1 MMPVQRSDRG
11 AADSGRS
18 SPVSAVTTADLVAGA
33 VRGWRDALLDAAGE
47 SALSDVERLGEAQL
61 DLSAAHPSGIAQLFA
76 GRPTRLSNLVRE
88 GAALAQARRRAR
100 AVGALA
106 EDHALRSGLATAF
119 LAIGV
124 ASWTD
129 RGDDPEPDPLDA
141 LASGV
146 GDTIPRSVDDD
157 TVPREGATPGAE
169 RRRLRAPVLLRPVSV
184 TPHGRGEADYD
195 LVLEPSLE
203 INPLLAAALRRRGA
217 LLDPTSLARG
227 AFTAQGFDPRPALE
241 RLGSLGVAVLDD
253 FELTDRV
260 VVGTF
265 MHPEQM
271 LVDDLEQLA
280 PSLAG
285 HEVIAALCGDQ
296 RAAAALAHPLPP
308 ALRGDR
314 GLDQERGV
322 GDLDPTQA
330 YVLDAMA
337 AGHHLL
343 VDAPAGSDVPG
354 TLAAVIADAAAA
366 GRRVLYVAGH
376 RRAATAVTGRLAE
389 LGLGDLVLDVAPDSG
404 WRGEVA
410 RRLLGAMTIEPVL
423 VDGAKVEI
431 VDRELLDRR
440 SRLAAYVEALHTVR
454 EPWGCSAYDALQ
466 ALARLTAQRPSPR
479 TTVRLTAPVA
489 ESLTAERRA
498 QAAADLVTVAGLGA
512 FTASTATTAWFG
524 ADLPTAD
531 RARAALDR
539 VDRLREAVPRMR
551 DTSAEVAEATGLV
564 PPTTPAAWTEQLRML
579 GGVRQVLDVFQPI
592 AFERSA
598 ADMIA
603 ATATKQWRAERGVE
617 MAPGVRRRLRRQAK
631 DLLRPGRPVPDLHAA
646 LVELHTQREIWQAH
660 CPAGGWPRLPSGLA
674 AIERDHRAVAQ
685 DLAALAGVLEPTGAG
700 GDLDG
705 LDWARL
711 AERLDRLHADAGALA
726 ALPERTALLRD
737 LAKRGLGDL
746 VADLAE
752 RRVAAGVVG
761 AELDL
766 AWWSTAFEEILRQD
780 PAMAAHDGAS
790 LSRLVAEFRTLDR
803 RHLSDRALLH
813 VAGSR
818 EALRQRLHR
827 CDEQAQALFGEIVED
842 RFTSLRQAVDRYP
855 DVTRHLRPCLV
866 VGPMLV
872 PHVLPPTRS
881 EDLLILDAAGHLPTE
896 LVVGALARARQVV
909 VVADTRCATG
919 SAVHGLAEV
928 LPTVTLSSD
937 AVPRHPRLTGFL
949 AEHGYGRAVAATPLP
964 STAGLL
970 RLDLVDGTGMPG
982 RDGAVTSTVAEVDH
996 VVATVVE
1003 HAVTR
1008 PSESLAVVALTA
1020 EHADRVREAVL
1031 AEVRANPAL
1040 GGFFAPDAREPFVVV
1055 DLAATEALRRDTVLL
1070 TVGFGRTPHGRVL
1083 HRFGRLG
1090 EPGGDA
1096 RLLEALGAARRRLV
1110 VVSSFAGSDL
1120 DPERLT
1126 SPGPELLRDL
1136 LTMVG
1141 EPDDAA
1147 GEPAAPDG
1155 SDRLVLDLAER
1166 LWRLGLIVAVEHGT
1180 PGGPTVPL
1188 AVGHPDLP
1196 DELLVAVLT
1205 DDDAYLGEPSVRVRD
1220 RQVAERLERLGW
1232 SVVQVWS
1239 AAAFGD
1245 PQAEADAIAQVVVE
1259 AYAAR
1264 AARPRTIAPRSVPSG
1279 AGTPPAESGA
1289 GTPPAGDAAPTPAD
1303 DGPTTDDAPSSTG
1316 DVAPVADDAPQAPAP
1331 GGTGQDAAEEA
1342 PPEPG
1347 TPEQGVLEVPE
1358 IVASEPRP
1366 LRPDVTAGLPV
1377 GAYTDDQLDDLAA
1390 WLLTG
1395 DVERDEAR
1403 LAAALRAE
1411 LGFKRRGSRIDAVV
1425 GAAARRA
1432 LGGR

>member
-1 MMPVQRSDRG
+1 MS
-11 AADSGRS
+11 
-18 SPVSAVTTADLVAGA
+18 
-33 VRGWRDALLDAAGE
+33 
-47 SALSDVERLGEAQL
+47 
-61 DLSAAHPSGIAQLFA
+61 
-76 GRPTRLSNLVRE
+76 
-88 GAALAQARRRAR
+88 
-100 AVGALA
+100 
-106 EDHALRSGLATAF
+106 
-119 LAIGV
+119 
-124 ASWTD
+124 
-129 RGDDPEPDPLDA
+129 
-141 LASGV
+141 
-146 GDTIPRSVDDD
+146 
-157 TVPREGATPGAE
+157 
-169 RRRLRAPVLLRPVSV
+169 
-184 TPHGRGEADYD
+184 
-195 LVLEPSLE
+195 
-203 INPLLAAALRRRGA
+203 
-217 LLDPTSLARG
+217 
-227 AFTAQGFDPRPALE
+227 
-241 RLGSLGVAVLDD
+241 
-253 FELTDRV
+253 
-260 VVGTF
+260 
-265 MHPEQM
+265 
-271 LVDDLEQLA
+271 
-280 PSLAG
+280 
-285 HEVIAALCGDQ
+285 
-296 RAAAALAHPLPP
+296 
-308 ALRGDR
+308 
-314 GLDQERGV
+314 
-322 GDLDPTQA
+322 
-330 YVLDAMA
+330 
-337 AGHHLL
+337 
-343 VDAPAGSDVPG
+343 
-354 TLAAVIADAAAA
+354 
-366 GRRVLYVAGH
+366 
-376 RRAATAVTGRLAE
+376 
-389 LGLGDLVLDVAPDSG
+389 
-404 WRGEVA
+404 
-410 RRLLGAMTIEPVL
+410 
-423 VDGAKVEI
+423 
-431 VDRELLDRR
+431 
-440 SRLAAYVEALHTVR
+440 
-454 EPWGCSAYDALQ
+454 
-466 ALARLTAQRPSPR
+466 
-479 TTVRLTAPVA
+479 
-489 ESLTAERRA
+489 
-498 QAAADLVTVAGLGA
+498 
-512 FTASTATTAWFG
+512 
-524 ADLPTAD
+524 
-531 RARAALDR
+531 
-539 VDRLREAVPRMR
+539 
-551 DTSAEVAEATGLV
+551 
-564 PPTTPAAWTEQLRML
+564 
-579 GGVRQVLDVFQPI
+579 
-592 AFERSA
+592 
-598 ADMIA
+598 
-603 ATATKQWRAERGVE
+603 
-617 MAPGVRRRLRRQAK
+617 
-631 DLLRPGRPVPDLHAA
+631 
-646 LVELHTQREIWQAH
+646 
-660 CPAGGWPRLPSGLA
+660 
-674 AIERDHRAVAQ
+674 Q
-685 DLAALAGVLEPTGAG
+685 DLAALAGVLDGTAVG
-700 GDLDG
+700 GDLEG

-746 VADLAE
+746 LADLAA

-780 PAMAAHDGAS
+780 PAMAAHDGGS

-818 EALRQRLHR
+818 ESLRQRLHR
-827 CDEQAQALFGEIVED
+827 CDEQTQALFGEIVED

-872 PHVLPPTRS
+872 PHVLPPTRT

-919 SAVHGLAEV
+919 SAVHALAEV

-937 AVPRHPRLTGFL
+937 AVPRHPRLTAFL
-949 AEHGYGRAVAATPLP
+949 AEHGYGGALTATPLP
-964 STAGLL
+964 ATAGLL

-982 RDGAVTSTVAEVDH
+982 RDGAVTSTAAEVDH
-996 VVATVVE
+996 VVASVVE

-1008 PSESLAVVALTA
+1008 PTESLAVVALTT

-1031 AEVRANPAL
+1031 AEVRADPAL
-1040 GGFFAPDAREPFVVV
+1040 GGFFAPEAREPFVVV
-1055 DLAATEALRRDTVLL
+1055 DLAATEALRRDAVLL

-1090 EPGGDA
+1090 EPGGEH

-1126 SPGPELLRDL
+1126 SPGPVLLRDL

-1141 EPDDAA
+1141 EPDGAA

-1180 PGGPTVPL
+1180 PGGPAVPL

-1196 DELLVAVLT
+1196 EELLVAVLT

-1264 AARPRTIAPRSVPSG
+1264 AARPAAAAPRRAEGG
-1279 AGTPPAESGA
+1279 AGKPSPAR
-1289 GTPPAGDAAPTPAD
+1289 GTSAPEPAGEDAAPA
-1303 DGPTTDDAPSSTG
+1303 
-1316 DVAPVADDAPQAPAP
+1316 ADDAADLPAP
-1331 GGTGQDAAEEA
+1331 DGAGRDATEEVA
-1342 PPEPG
+1342 PEGG

-1358 IVASEPRP
+1358 VEVSEPRP
-1366 LRPDVTAGLPV
+1366 LRPDVSAGLPV

-1395 DVERDEAR
+1395 DVEREESR